1 MGFFINRP
9 VFAWVLAILVMM
21 MGLFA
26 VQKLPVSQYP
36 DVAPPSIGVSAMYPG
51 ADSETLENSVTQ
63 ILEQALTGLDGLLY
77 FNSKSSSNGQVSI
90 SLTFEQGIDP
100 DIAQVQVQN
109 KIQRTLSRLPNQ
121 VQQQGVTVSKK
132 QNDFL
137 MVISLYDETKKLST
151 IDLSDYV
158 VSNIQDP
165 LSRISGVGD
174 LMVFGSS
181 YSMRIW
187 LDPIKMAALKVTP
200 ADVGA
205 ALAAQNTEIAAGK
218 IGAQPADIGQTITA
232 SVRAQSKLKTISE
245 FENVLLVTKENGANV
260 FLKDIAKVE
269 LGQENYGVSPRLN
282 GYPATGLA
290 VMLAPGANAL
300 ETSEQVKAMMDKFSP
315 SLPEGVKI
323 AYPVDNT
330 DFIKMSINEVVK
342 TLIEAI
348 ILVVIIMFL
357 FLQNWRATLIP
368 AITIPVVILGTLA
381 ILYVLGLSLNT
392 LTLFAMV
399 LAIGLLVDDSIVVVE
414 NVERVMREEGLD
426 VKAATEKSMKEIG
439 SALIGIATVLSAVF
453 LPMAFFDGAS
463 GIIYRQ
469 FSITIATAMALS
481 VAVAII
487 LTPAICVTFLK
498 PHEHKTTGFF
508 GWFNRSYDKLE
519 NKYQKQ
525 VDFIN
530 KRPVR
535 FMLIYALIGI
545 GAALIFKTIPTGF
558 IPKEDKGELFAMYTL
573 PVGATM
579 PRTEKV
585 GTDVTDYYLGAQKDN
600 VRYVM
605 AVSGFSFAGS
615 GENAGMAFISLTPA
629 DQRKEP
635 QNSADAVA
643 MQATI
648 AMAGQLTDATFYSFT
663 PPAIMG
669 LGQSEGFTLYLQG
682 LGSREELK
690 KQRDILLA
698 KAAQNPKL
706 VGVRLNELKETPRLK
721 IDIDNNKATAL
732 GVNVADINST
742 LSMAWGGSYINDF
755 IDNGRV
761 KKVYVQSDMQYRA
774 NPEDLKH
781 WHVRNNKG
789 EMIPLTAFA
798 TTKWENAADSLGRY
812 NGLAAYEF
820 QGAGAPGVSSGE
832 AMEEMEKMIAEL
844 SSTTAYE
851 WSGMSY
857 QEKMTQGKTQILYAI
872 SILIIFLCLA
882 ALYESWS
889 IPFAVMF
896 VIPLGLLGA
905 VAAVAARGLTNDIYF
920 QVALLTVIGL
930 SAKNAILIIE
940 FAELYYK
947 QGKDMLTAAIMAA
960 KARLRPILMTSF
972 AFIAGVIPLAL
983 ASGTGAN
990 SRISIG
996 TGIIGGTLT
1005 ATILAVFFVPLF
1017 FIVVTA
1023 TVNKFSKEKT
1033 KVEFKE

>member
-21 MGLFA
+21 MGLFSL
-26 VQKLPVSQYP
+26 QKLPISQYP
-36 DVAPPSIGVSAMYPG
+36 DVAPPSIGVSATYPG

-63 ILEQALTGLDGLLY
+63 ILEQSLTGLNGLMY
-77 FNSKSSSNGQVSI
+77 FSSKSSANGQVSI
-90 SLTFEQGIDP
+90 SLTFEQSIDP
-100 DIAQVQVQN
+100 DMAQVQVQN
-109 KIQRTLSRLPNQ
+109 KIQRTLSRLPTQ

-132 QNDFL
+132 QSDFL
-137 MVISLYDETKKLST
+137 MVIALYDETKQKTS

-165 LSRISGVGD
+165 LSRINGVGD

-181 YSMRIW
+181 YAMRVW
-187 LDPIKMAALKVTP
+187 LDPIKMAALNVTP
-200 ADVGA
+200 NDVYSS
-205 ALAAQNTEIAAGK
+205 LMAQNTEIPAGK
-218 IGAQPADIGQTITA
+218 VGGEPSNNGQTITA
-232 SVRAQSKLKTISE
+232 SVRAQSKLKTVKE
-245 FENVLLVTKENGANV
+245 FENVLLVTKENGSNV
-260 FLKDIAKVE
+260 FLKDVATIE
-269 LGQENYGVSPRLN
+269 LGQENYGFSPKLN
-282 GYPATGLA
+282 GNPATAMA

-300 ETSEQVKAMMDKFSP
+300 DTSEQVKTMMAKFEGA
-315 SLPEGVKI
+315 LPEGVKI

-330 DFIKMSINEVVK
+330 EFIKMSIFEVVK
-342 TLIEAI
+342 TLGEAI
-348 ILVVIIMFL
+348 LLVVAIMFL

-381 ILYVLGLSLNT
+381 ILQVLGFTINT
-392 LTLFAMV
+392 LTLFALV

-414 NVERVMREEGLD
+414 NVERVMKEEGLD

-453 LPMAFFDGAS
+453 LPMAFFNGAS

-498 PHEHKTTGFF
+498 PHEHKTKGFF
-508 GWFNRSYDKLE
+508 GWFNRSYDNME
-519 NKYQKQ
+519 NKYEKQ
-525 VDFIN
+525 VSWIN
-530 KRPVR
+530 KRPIR
-535 FMLIYALIGI
+535 FMLVYLLIGA
-545 GAALIFKTIPTGF
+545 GAAGIFSTIPGGF
-558 IPKEDKGELFAMYTL
+558 IPKEDKGELFAMYSL
-573 PVGATM
+573 PVGATLS
-579 PRTEKV
+579 RTSAV
-585 GTDVTDYYLGAQKDN
+585 SDVISDYYVNAEKDN
-600 VRYVM
+600 VKFIM
-605 AVSGFSFAGS
+605 AVSGFSFAGT
-615 GENAGMAFISLTPA
+615 GENAGMAFISLKPA
-629 DQRKEP
+629 EERIGPE
-635 QNSADAVA
+635 NNADAIA
-643 MQATI
+643 MRATI
-648 AMAGQLTDATFYSFT
+648 AMGGKLTDATFYSFT

-682 LGSREELK
+682 LGSRESLK
-690 KQRDILLA
+690 KDRDLLLA

-706 VGVRLNELKETPRLK
+706 SGVRLNELKETPRLK

-732 GVNVADINST
+732 GLNVSEISTT
-742 LSMAWGGSYINDF
+742 LSMAWGGRYINDF
-755 IDNGRV
+755 VDNGRV
-761 KKVYVQSDMQYRA
+761 KKVYLQSDMNFRA

-789 EMIPLTAFA
+789 EMIPFTAFA
-798 TTKWENAADSLGRY
+798 TTKWEYAADSLGRY
-812 NGLAAYEF
+812 NGLAAYEV
-820 QGAGAPGVSSGE
+820 QGSGAPGVSSGE
-832 AMEEMEKMIAEL
+832 AMAEMEKMIAEL
-844 SSTTAYE
+844 SPTTAYE

-872 SILIIFLCLA
+872 SILIVFLCLA

-896 VIPLGLLGA
+896 VIPLGILGA
-905 VAAVAARGLTNDIYF
+905 VSAVAIRELTNDIYF

-940 FAELYYK
+940 FAEIYYK
-947 QGKDMLTAAIMAA
+947 EGKDKMTAALLAA
-960 KARLRPILMTSF
+960 RARLRPILMTSF
-972 AFIAGVIPLAL
+972 AFVAGVIPLAM

-990 SRISIG
+990 SRIAIG
-996 TGIIGGTLT
+996 TGVIGGTLA

-1023 TVNKFSKEKT
+1023 ITERFSKIK
-1033 KVEFKE
+1033 